1 MASIVGG
8 VSSMQASPF
17 PLWSGNIAPSM
28 AVDMTGVLDMANV
41 PEGLAQRLRERKDL
55 SQTEP
60 GQLAGLH

>member
-1 MASIVGG
+1 
-8 VSSMQASPF
+8 
-17 PLWSGNIAPSM
+17 M